1 MSALEIWRQQIRP
14 LIPRG
19 FLRRDQGTGL
29 LISDF
34 PRFPN
39 AEEVSAALGQMDFQ
53 TEIVQGMAL
62 IDGTI
67 EKYRQLQGGL
77 RPLFTPADDA
87 SLPLCALGKKL
98 IMKEVPL
105 ECQPM
110 ELIRFTLKCL
120 DAKDDEALLRLLPP
134 RIALLQRQHLPLPSM
149 AGALILDDLYH
160 RAKGKMESC

>member
-19 FLRRDQGTGL
+19 FLRRDQGEGL

-39 AEEVSAALGQMDFQ
+39 AEEVLAALRRMNFETDIFH
-53 TEIVQGMAL
+53 GMAL

-67 EKYRQLQGGL
+67 EKYGQLQGCL
-77 RPLFTPADDA
+77 RPLSSPADDE
-87 SLPLCALGKKL
+87 SLPLYALGKKL
-98 IMKEVPL
+98 MMKEAPL
-105 ECQPM
+105 EYQPM

-134 RIALLQRQHLPLPSM
+134 QIALLQRQHLFLPSM
-149 AGALILDDLYH
+149 AGTLILDDLYH
-160 RAKGKMESC
+160 RAKGEIESC